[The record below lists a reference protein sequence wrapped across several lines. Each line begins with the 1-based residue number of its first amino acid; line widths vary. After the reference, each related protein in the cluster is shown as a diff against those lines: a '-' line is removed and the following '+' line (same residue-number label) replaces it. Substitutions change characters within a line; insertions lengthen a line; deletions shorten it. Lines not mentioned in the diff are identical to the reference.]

1 MEGNTARL
9 SRRWIGVYAGRL
21 LWQFCDS
28 VQTHGHRFNGTA
40 GIPAASTSMT
50 APLIL
55 PQTLV
60 PVGMMG
66 AGQTALGRRLATRLA
81 LPFVDADAEL
91 DQAAGSH
98 IPELVARQGDAA
110 FQNRTGSSR
119 QRACRAV

>member
-55 PQTLV
+55 PKTLV
-60 PVGMMG
+60 LVGMLG
-66 AGQTALGRRLATRLA
+66 AGKTALGRPLPQRLP
-81 LPFVDADAEL
+81 LPYGDADAERAQ
-91 DQAAGSH
+91 DAGSS
-98 IPELVARQGDAA
+98 IP
-110 FQNRTGSSR
+110 
-119 QRACRAV
+119 AVLASHGEGRSEGMR